1 MNITQKFKNRRPKSV
16 FRQKSPDQCSRFEI
30 FSVTQWRHL
39 WSGHRPW
46 CCNSPIQSWASL
58 QFFQTGAAVP
68 FCLWNWLFLIC
79 EKTHGKKSGLQPFQ
93 TEAAVL
99 FCLWN
104 WLYFDL
110 RKTHEKSYR
119 ACRVVTGGWAG
130 WAIARPVFGRLKGA
144 AGFPSCL
151 WNWLHFDLRKTHY
164 KSNRASS
171 LSKRRPWSNN
181 FLSFQ
186 FCHPN
191 HFAAFG
197 ESGVNARCRS
207 ETKWRLKITSNYLVI
222 KTELFGM

>member
-1 MNITQKFKNRRPKSV
+1 MVRTKDIQNFL
-16 FRQKSPDQCSRFEI
+16 SPDIGPDVTIHQFKAGPPVFPNRGRGSLLSLKLTSFWSEKNSRKI
-30 FSVTQWRHL
+30 
-39 WSGHRPW
+39 
-46 CCNSPIQSWASL
+46 
-58 QFFQTGAAVP
+58 
-68 FCLWNWLFLIC
+68 
-79 EKTHGKKSGLQPFQ
+79 KSGLQPFQ
-93 TEAAVL
+93 TEAAVT

-104 WLYFDL
+104 WLHFDL

-207 ETKWRLKITSNYLVI
+207 ETKWRLQITSNYLVI